1 MAKALNT
8 HAAWVTEYIPE
19 SRRLRAHALWMG
31 GQFVPN
37 YETKIDG
44 TPCQR
49 VIEEETLVHY
59 PDRVVELF
67 PDDPDV
73 KRNGAVS
80 YLGVPLKDL
89 DGTILGHLAVM
100 DRRPMPE
107 DPRALALFQIFAA
120 RAERELRE
128 REEKLARLV
137 DSAMDAII
145 ELDENMQLTRIN
157 PAAEKVCGCT
167 ASEA

>member
-1 MAKALNT
+1 
-8 HAAWVTEYIPE
+8 
-19 SRRLRAHALWMG
+19 MG

-59 PDRVVELF
+59 PDRVVDLF

-73 KRNGAVS
+73 QRNAVVS

-120 RAERELRE
+120 RAGAALRRLRAERECGS
-128 REEKLARLV
+128 ARR
-137 DSAMDAII
+137 SWRGSWTAPW
-145 ELDENMQLTRIN
+145 TRSSN
-157 PAAEKVCGCT
+157 STRTGT
-167 ASEA
+167 